1 VPNFSGSLGVGFPRC
16 RHFSLSLSPFQIS
29 TNLMLSQSQ
38 DQDFFAALTVITR
51 VQIYSVTAFLQA
63 VTFRSQYSTRCAS
76 CFPLSCFRSYPPI
89 PEFLNLCLTDWQ
101 SFFGSS
107 MKVNTPNGGKSLSR
121 LRATSEPA
129 VSVLL
134 CRCTSSSLHIRRSTR
149 AYPFWSLAYV
159 HHVLYYLWVTRL
171 VISYSSPDRMLYV

>member
-1 VPNFSGSLGVGFPRC
+1 MCRKEVGSLSYDFGDGRRAELEVGFILWGGRWCLISQAHLELASLAADTFPYLFH
-16 RHFSLSLSPFQIS
+16 HFKFWQIPCVP
-29 TNLMLSQSQ
+29 SQ
-38 DQDFFAALTVITR
+38 DQDFFAALTAITR
-51 VQIYSVTAFLQA
+51 VQIYFIAAFLQT

-89 PEFLNLCLTDWQ
+89 PEFLNFCLTDQ

-107 MKVNTPNGGKSLSR
+107 MKVNTQNGGISLSR

-134 CRCTSSSLHIRRSTR
+134 CRCTLLFAVQQKVHT
-149 AYPFWSLAYV
+149 PFG
-159 HHVLYYLWVTRL
+159 H
-171 VISYSSPDRMLYV
+171 